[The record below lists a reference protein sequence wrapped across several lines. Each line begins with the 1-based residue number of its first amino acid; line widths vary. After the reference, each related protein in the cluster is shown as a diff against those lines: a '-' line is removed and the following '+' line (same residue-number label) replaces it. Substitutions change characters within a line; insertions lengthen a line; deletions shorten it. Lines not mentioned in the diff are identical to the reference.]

1 MNLKKKK
8 RGAFAPRFRLE
19 ELEEDEDKK
28 EKGVWLW

>member
-19 ELEEDEDKK
+19 ELEEEDKQ
-28 EKGVWLW
+28 ENGVWLW